1 MNTRTQRTLFLA
13 AAVFLFF
20 SIDAC
25 SGENGDGSAP
35 GENRSDDEAS
45 GLVMEKQVSD
55 QASFVLYA
63 PEGWRIIEEC
73 LAGFRTVSAAA
84 PDGSCRAVASCG
96 IDLSGGD
103 PSAVAGFFIR
113 DLVRQFPDLK
123 LDETMQAKE
132 KRRIVCN
139 GTYTA
144 PDGKREFRLWA
155 TCGKGEFVCSRI
167 EAREGTL
174 EKKRALLLTALA
186 NIRITNGAFQWKG
199 KPPIVVK
206 LAPHRLSDG
215 SASFLLP
222 RQWKVQELGKG
233 NFIATDPAGLFS
245 FIVASVDFLTPRM
258 GTNVPGVPVSAFLR
272 PHQALKFLVA
282 HQRIATNMKFSEI
295 VPREDLAGEIRKV
308 YTLGPVH
315 VEDFLYTC
323 TAQGRPCKGL
333 TLGICFGS
341 RLDTNWNFR
350 HLTVAGPEDRF
361 DLFLH
366 NFIAMLAS
374 YSIDDVWARN
384 YVARGRER
392 LEKMQRQTSLMVARN
407 ASEIRETM
415 QQAFEERQASLDY
428 IDYQRSNYIR
438 GQSDWISE
446 VEGGA
451 IYHSDSWGTENKVT
465 GEFWE
470 GRPYD
475 YVHFTGKNPK
485 YREQMTP
492 VDSRALWE
500 KYVR

>member
-1 MNTRTQRTLFLA
+1 MEKK
-13 AAVFLFF
+13 V
-20 SIDAC
+20 
-25 SGENGDGSAP
+25 SGE
-35 GENRSDDEAS
+35 
-45 GLVMEKQVSD
+45 
-55 QASFVLYA
+55 ASFVLYV
-63 PEGWRIIEEC
+63 PRGWKSSEESK
-73 LAGFRTVSAAA
+73 AEFRTLTAFA
-84 PDGSCRAVASCG
+84 PDGTSSVSTSCG
-96 IDLSGGD
+96 IDLSGNN

-113 DLVRQFPDLK
+113 EMVRLFPDLT
-123 LDETMQAKE
+123 LGDTLQSED

-139 GTYTA
+139 GTYSI
-144 PDGKREFRLWA
+144 PGVGKHEFRLWA

-167 EAREGTL
+167 ETAAGDL
-174 EKKRALLLTALA
+174 EKKRKLLLTALA
-186 NIRITNGAFQWKG
+186 NIRVTRESFRWKG
-199 KPPIVVK
+199 KPPIVAE

-233 NFIATDPAGLFS
+233 NFIATDPQGLFS

-258 GTNVPGVPVSAFLR
+258 STNVPGVPVSPFLS
-272 PHQALKFLVA
+272 PHEALKFLVE
-282 HQRIATNMKFSEI
+282 HQRIATDMKFSEI
-295 VPREDLAGEIRKV
+295 VKREKLAGELRKV
-308 YTLGPVH
+308 YTLGPVL

-323 TAQGRPCKGL
+323 MAQSRRCKGMS
-333 TLGICFGS
+333 LGICFGS

-350 HLTVAGPEDRF
+350 HLTVAGPEDGF

-374 YSIDDVWARN
+374 YRIDDAWARS

-392 LEKMQRQTSLMVARN
+392 LETMQRETSLMVARN
-407 ASEIRETM
+407 ASEVRETM
-415 QQAFEERQASLDY
+415 QQAYEERQASLDY
-428 IDYQRSNYIR
+428 IDYQRTNYIR

-451 IYHSDSWGTENKVT
+451 IYRSDSWGAENKVT
-465 GEFWE
+465 GEFRE

-485 YREQMTP
+485 YREQMTA